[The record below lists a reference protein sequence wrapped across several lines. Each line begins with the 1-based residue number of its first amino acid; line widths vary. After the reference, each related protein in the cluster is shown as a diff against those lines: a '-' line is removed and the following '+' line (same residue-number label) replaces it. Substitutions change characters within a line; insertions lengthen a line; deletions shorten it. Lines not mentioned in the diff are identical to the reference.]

1 MGVFPQQ
8 HCIGFVV
15 PTVVA
20 TDNVSWKASYAEIIK
35 LVLYPRIERCN
46 WKAVTLED
54 SHFTEVNMLY
64 LKT

>member
-8 HCIGFVV
+8 HRIGFVV

-35 LVLYPRIERCN
+35 LVLYPRIEL
-46 WKAVTLED
+46 V
-54 SHFTEVNMLY
+54 
-64 LKT
+64 